1 MAQPILH
8 QVRALLHDKGN
19 RFVVQIVGVYVFW
32 KALYYFIE
40 NSRGWLGQGWKK
52 IVDVLGIVYA
62 EITHQLLGMMGVQ
75 TIRIANTLHHIGT
88 KGTISMDEHCLAI
101 PAMFIFSACIFLF
114 SGSLKNKLWFIPI
127 GILGIAA
134 INISRMIILGFVYIY
149 LPRPFFVFHH
159 SFVFII
165 VTYSLVFLLIR
176 FWMKYLSD
184 QQISNA

>member
-1 MAQPILH
+1 MRVFTQMQSFLI
-8 QVRALLHDKGN
+8 DKGN
-19 RFVVQIVGVYVFW
+19 RFVLQVMGVYMGW
-32 KALYYFIE
+32 KVLYYFIE
-40 NSRGWLGQGWKK
+40 NSTGWLGRVWEKL
-52 IVDVLGIVYA
+52 VEVLGIVYA
-62 EITHQLLGMMGVQ
+62 EITHLLLAMMGVQ
-75 TIRIANTLHHIGT
+75 TNRIAHTLHHVGS

-101 PAMFIFSACIFLF
+101 PAMFIFSACILLF
-114 SGSLKNKLWFIPI
+114 SGSWKNKLWFIPT

-134 INISRMIILGFVYIY
+134 INISRMVILGFVYIY

-184 QQISNA
+184 HQTYNV